1 MGFGDVRT
9 EIVPKGVVSTLGDGT
24 LRITVPTT
32 FESSVTSTHLSG
44 AQLPIILSPVNLT
57 GSFTLSS
64 PLTSNTFLF
73 VSASSPLSVY
83 LPSANVNGLVCYIK
97 KIDDTD
103 NAVTLVPSGSQ
114 KIDNSSSKIITIP
127 YTAVSLVVNEGSWW
141 VF

>member
-64 PLTSNTFLF
+64 PSNIQHLSFCFGIKPSVDL
-73 VSASSPLSVY
+73 SAVGKRQRL
-83 LPSANVNGLVCYIK
+83 GL
-97 KIDDTD
+97 
-103 NAVTLVPSGSQ
+103 LHQ
-114 KIDNSSSKIITIP
+114 KD
-127 YTAVSLVVNEGSWW
+127 
-141 VF
+141 